1 MKKRWIAIFF
11 ILLIL
16 PYLVVMLLGQL
27 GYFEAEPT
35 PTPEEPQGFTVC
47 LYRHEAEELVTLELR
62 DYLWGVLAGEMPAS
76 YPAEALKAQVVAS
89 YSYLLHRMDTVAAH
103 PATDFG
109 HDGDVCD
116 NPDHCKAYLSPA
128 EASARWGE
136 DWLEASAAHLSE
148 AVEAVLGEALLYEGK
163 PANAVFHA
171 ISGGFTEDAADV
183 WGAKIAYLRSVDS
196 HWDAE
201 AEGFASEVRIP
212 MDELRLLTG
221 QSDCTLGAIT
231 LTEGGSVATLVIG
244 EKSFTGRELRSLFG
258 LRSTRFTLTFDGDEA
273 IFTVSGYGHQVGMS
287 QYGASVLA
295 KNGYNYRQIL
305 AYYYQGTELTEN
317 YFSVA

>member
-1 MKKRWIAIFF
+1 MKKRWIAIYF
-11 ILLIL
+11 ILLFL
-16 PYLVVMLLGQL
+16 PYLIVMILGQA
-27 GYFEAEPT
+27 GFFKTEPA
-35 PTPEEPQGFTVC
+35 PAPEDPKGFTVS
-47 LYRHEAEELVTLELR
+47 LYRHETEMLEVLELR

-89 YSYLLHRMDTVAAH
+89 YSYLLHRLDTVASH

-148 AVEAVLGEALLYEGK
+148 AVESVLGEALLYEGK

-171 ISGGFTEDAADV
+171 ISGGFTETAADV
-183 WGAKIAYLRSVDS
+183 WGAEIAYLQSVDS
-196 HWDAE
+196 HWDSE
-201 AEGFASEVRIP
+201 AEGFASEVRLP
-212 MDELRLLTG
+212 LAEFRSRLEQT
-221 QSDCTLGAIT
+221 DCTLGAVT
-231 LTEGGSVATLVIG
+231 LTKGGSVATIAIG
-244 EKSFTGRELRSLFG
+244 DQTYTGRELRTLFG
-258 LRSTRFTLTFDGDEA
+258 LRSTRFTLSFHEDEA
-273 IFTVSGYGHQVGMS
+273 IFTVSGYGHQVGMG

-295 KNGYNYRQIL
+295 QNAYNYRQIL
-305 AYYYQGTELTEN
+305 AYYYPNTALTEN
-317 YFSVA
+317 YFSIV